1 MSCVVNIFDTIEKAL
16 KAIMLCAF
24 LCVYRTWRGTHLAAM
39 TYCSL
44 ASETAPMHHVAQKVD
59 RWQRLTD
66 ENNLN
71 VKTLKVIFHKATY
84 LSLSNVKDQFY
95 KSSSAKDTSYCT
107 FYCSKRM
114 FIFFFSFL
122 SYQIF
127 IFKDH
132 LKARLLNSPFLAIVR
147 HFLSLQDWWV
157 CVFWETYYNIECVI
171 YSEWKRQ
178 TVTPFKSFL
187 SYLTARMDG
196 SLGKHFFLHYFRET
210 DPHD

>member
-1 MSCVVNIFDTIEKAL
+1 MPVFTPSKNIIDESSAWENAGDVTCGLGIKPHESLYFSWRHIFILFSMPHHFVLCCCWICVVNIIHTIEKAL

-95 KSSSAKDTSYCT
+95 KSSSAKDTSNCT
-107 FYCSKRM
+107 FYCSKRT
-114 FIFFFSFL
+114 FIFF
-122 SYQIF
+122 
-127 IFKDH
+127 
-132 LKARLLNSPFLAIVR
+132 
-147 HFLSLQDWWV
+147 
-157 CVFWETYYNIECVI
+157 
-171 YSEWKRQ
+171 
-178 TVTPFKSFL
+178 
-187 SYLTARMDG
+187 YLIRYLC
-196 SLGKHFFLHYFRET
+196 SKII
-210 DPHD
+210 